1 MSRTWIFSVLTAAV
15 LSAACVTQAQE
26 PPPGPPPPRHGF
38 FPGGPMGERMEIL
51 GFEEMH
57 PGKLVTGAPY
67 SAVRITETT
76 QTLQDGTTINRK
88 VQTSVF
94 RDSQGRL
101 RRETTMPAIG
111 PLAANGQSKTFI
123 VIHDPVAGTGYEL
136 HPDQKTAVQL
146 RTHAGG
152 KKNPDGLQ
160 GRFEA
165 HLQEEIANGTIKK
178 EDLGTQTISG
188 LSTQGT
194 RYTRT
199 IPAGQIG
206 NDKPIAITNEVWYSP
221 DLQIVVRSTHN
232 DPRVGTTTYTVS
244 NIQRQEQ
251 APSLFAV
258 PADYTVTQGRE
269 RGPRGARRGGA
280 MPAPPADAPPPP
292 GE

>member
-1 MSRTWIFSVLTAAV
+1 MSRRWIFSVLTAAV
-15 LSAACVTQAQE
+15 LSAACVARAQE
-26 PPPGPPPPRHGF
+26 LPPGPPPHHG

-57 PGKLVTGAPY
+57 PGKVVTGAPY

-76 QTLQDGTTINRK
+76 QTLADGTTINRK
-88 VQTSVF
+88 IQTSVF

-123 VIHDPVAGTGYEL
+123 VIHDPVAGTAYEL

-146 RTHAGG
+146 RGRPGG
-152 KKNPDGLQ
+152 KKNPDALQ
-160 GRFEA
+160 GKFES
-165 HLQEEIANGTIKK
+165 HLQQEIANGTIKK

-206 NDKPIAITNEVWYSP
+206 NSKPIAVTNEVWYSP
-221 DLQIVVRSTHN
+221 DLQIVVKSTHA
-232 DPRVGTTTYTVS
+232 DPRFGTTTYTVS

-251 APSLFAV
+251 AASLFAV
-258 PADYTVTQGRE
+258 PADYTVTQGR
-269 RGPRGARRGGA
+269 
-280 MPAPPADAPPPP
+280 
-292 GE
+292 